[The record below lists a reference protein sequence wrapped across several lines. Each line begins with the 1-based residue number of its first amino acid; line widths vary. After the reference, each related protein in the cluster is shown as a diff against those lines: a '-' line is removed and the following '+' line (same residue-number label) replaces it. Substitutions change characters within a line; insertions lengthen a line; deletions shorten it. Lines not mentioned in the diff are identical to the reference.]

1 MTGEGARRLPW
12 QQGVRTTSMTRLR
25 LTNSHPDPVH
35 FSLEPWGEEYL
46 MAPGATFEIVAR
58 GPEGGTLEVES
69 ASERVTVWGW
79 AGSTVTLARDGI
91 SLGPDV
97 RTPVPIGSGWS
108 EQPAERVGEP
118 SVAAPG
124 T

>member
-1 MTGEGARRLPW
+1 MTA
-12 QQGVRTTSMTRLR
+12 LR
-25 LTNSHPDPVH
+25 LTNSRPAPVY

-46 MAPGATFEIVAR
+46 MAPRATFEVVAR

-91 SLGPDV
+91 PLGPDA
-97 RTPVPIGSGWS
+97 RTPVPISSGWS
-108 EQPAERVGEP
+108 EQQAAEVGEP
-118 SVAAPG
+118 SAAAPG

>member
-1 MTGEGARRLPW
+1 MT
-12 QQGVRTTSMTRLR
+12 TLR
-25 LTNSHPDPVH
+25 LTNSHLDRVR
-35 FSLEPWGEEYL
+35 FLLEPWGEEYL

-79 AGSTVTLARDGI
+79 ASSTVTLLHDGKV
-91 SLGPDV
+91 LGPGA
-97 RTPVPIGSGWS
+97 RTPVPISSGWS
-108 EQPAERVGEP
+108 EQPAARVGEP
-118 SVAAPG
+118 SAAAQG